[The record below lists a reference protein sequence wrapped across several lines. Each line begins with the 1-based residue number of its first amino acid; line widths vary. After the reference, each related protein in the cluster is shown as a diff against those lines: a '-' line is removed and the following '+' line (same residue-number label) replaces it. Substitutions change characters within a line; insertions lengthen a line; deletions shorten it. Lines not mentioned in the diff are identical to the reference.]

1 MTVIAHGG
9 TAGAIVEIA
18 GLVVLAGLVAA
29 VWLKQRRLPDDAPA
43 DAASDEGQP

>member
-29 VWLKQRRLPDDAPA
+29 VWLRQRRLPDDDPTNAV
-43 DAASDEGQP
+43 SDE

>member
-18 GLVVLAGLVAA
+18 ALVVLAGLVAA
-29 VWLKQRRLPDDAPA
+29 VWLKQRRLPDDEA
-43 DAASDEGQP
+43 DAASDDAQP